1 MFALALTRV
10 PRLIVVA
17 VAIVAVI
24 AVSLAVVHPALATTY
39 GYYWRP

>member
-1 MFALALTRV
+1 MFALALARV
-10 PRLIVVA
+10 PRLFVVA

-24 AVSLAVVHPALATTY
+24 ALTLIVVHPAMAATY